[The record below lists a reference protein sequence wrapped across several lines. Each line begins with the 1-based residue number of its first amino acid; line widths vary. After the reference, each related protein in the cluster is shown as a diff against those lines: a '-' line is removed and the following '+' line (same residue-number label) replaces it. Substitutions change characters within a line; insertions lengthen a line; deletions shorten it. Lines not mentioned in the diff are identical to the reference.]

1 MLDAKLEWEILSWQ
15 CVGMRDG
22 FLNFGLIKHIY
33 PSLAASE
40 RRTATA
46 PHTPTNFPG
55 ARTAARCQQHF
66 AEHNIILTTSATVF
80 IFINRMLKDL
90 YKQVSQFKVVRLC
103 LNNACLWYEIA
114 CWLEDIVKIT
124 SNFVD
129 TFRSNTA
136 ATNRH
141 RLEHTQAVKILIIVH

>member
-1 MLDAKLEWEILSWQ
+1 MPSPVQPTRYKNWSLFYIYSATSYEMLDAKLEWEILSWQ

-114 CWLEDIVKIT
+114 CWQKNIVKIT
-124 SNFVD
+124 SKFCW
-129 TFRSNTA
+129 
-136 ATNRH
+136 H
-141 RLEHTQAVKILIIVH
+141 L